1 MREAGHRPGEFLQR
15 LLARPDEVMLE
26 LGAGGELLVAR
37 VRAVISV
44 LILALPL
51 IAAAGGS
58 PSREVVIG
66 LAAAIVVNIMA
77 QLWLAL
83 ARGGRRRPWLP
94 FATATYDVTI
104 TTGAL
109 VALSLFDPVAAL
121 NSMIVWCFY
130 AVSITLTALRN
141 DGRLA
146 IYAGALSIAQYAAV
160 IWYVFATA
168 QSPEAL
174 VSVDYGVASISAQIE
189 RLILLLIMT
198 VLTAT
203 IVYRMQ
209 RLVDLSGHD
218 GLTGLPNRSWL
229 LQQLPRIFS
238 ATRRAGTSL
247 TLTLI
252 DVDDFRRINDEIGH
266 AGGDRV
272 LRHFASAL
280 AEITADNELVARIG
294 GQEFVM
300 LLHGPIGGAWER
312 LDRLRRAIAG
322 QPFLPERGKDALR
335 ITFSAGLAAWPQDGG
350 GTSALLKV
358 ADLRLKQAKREG
370 RNRLV
375 ARDP

>member
-94 FATATYDVTI
+94 YATATYDVTI

-160 IWYVFATA
+160 IW
-168 QSPEAL
+168 
-174 VSVDYGVASISAQIE
+174 
-189 RLILLLIMT
+189 
-198 VLTAT
+198 
-203 IVYRMQ
+203 
-209 RLVDLSGHD
+209 
-218 GLTGLPNRSWL
+218 
-229 LQQLPRIFS
+229 
-238 ATRRAGTSL
+238 
-247 TLTLI
+247 
-252 DVDDFRRINDEIGH
+252 
-266 AGGDRV
+266 
-272 LRHFASAL
+272 
-280 AEITADNELVARIG
+280 
-294 GQEFVM
+294 
-300 LLHGPIGGAWER
+300 
-312 LDRLRRAIAG
+312 
-322 QPFLPERGKDALR
+322 
-335 ITFSAGLAAWPQDGG
+335 
-350 GTSALLKV
+350 
-358 ADLRLKQAKREG
+358 
-370 RNRLV
+370 
-375 ARDP
+375 